1 MITFDKDFSQELCGG
16 THVDAT
22 GKIGV
27 FKITK
32 EDSVAAGVRRI
43 EAVTADAA
51 EAFLNK
57 ELEELNAIRGLFK
70 NPTRTKQNVEAVLE
84 ENKNL
89 KKEIEK
95 LQNAQAGSLKDDLKK
110 NAELINGV
118 NFIASKLPLNDGKAI
133 KTLAM
138 QLEQEIGN
146 ALIVF
151 AAEVKGKP
159 QIMVSVSKNIVEEKG
174 LNAGKIVNELAA
186 EIGGRGGGQPFF
198 ATAGGK
204 DTAGLA
210 NAIAKAR
217 EMMN

>member
-1 MITFDKDFSQELCGG
+1 
-16 THVDAT
+16 
-22 GKIGV
+22 
-27 FKITK
+27 
-32 EDSVAAGVRRI
+32 
-43 EAVTADAA
+43 
-51 EAFLNK
+51 
-57 ELEELNAIRGLFK
+57 
-70 NPTRTKQNVEAVLE
+70 
-84 ENKNL
+84 L

-110 NAELINGV
+110 NAEVINGV
-118 NFIASKLPLNDGKAI
+118 NFIASKLPLNDSKAI
-133 KTLAM
+133 KNLAM

-159 QIMVSVSKNIVEEKG
+159 QIMVSISKNIVEEKS

-186 EIGGRGGGQPFF
+186 EIGGRGGGQAFF

-204 DTAGLA
+204 DIAGLA
-210 NAIAKAR
+210 NAITKAR